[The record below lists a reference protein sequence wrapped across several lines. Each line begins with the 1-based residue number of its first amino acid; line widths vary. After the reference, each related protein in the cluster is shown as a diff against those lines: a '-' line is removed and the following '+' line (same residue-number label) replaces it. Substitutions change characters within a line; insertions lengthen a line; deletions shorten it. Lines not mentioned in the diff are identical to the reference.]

1 VFILFFFRGP
11 DGWVPHR
18 AGLLSHWGEN
28 VAWET
33 PGVTRKVGLGIG
45 FRRLGSY
52 GAGVHAE
59 LMHPR
64 LQEGITKTAAAREII
79 RRFMTAALVLYSSL
93 QDTGPYLFTF

>member
-1 VFILFFFRGP
+1 LY
-11 DGWVPHR
+11 
-18 AGLLSHWGEN
+18 
-28 VAWET
+28 VA
-33 PGVTRKVGLGIG
+33 R
-45 FRRLGSY
+45 
-52 GAGVHAE
+52 VHAE